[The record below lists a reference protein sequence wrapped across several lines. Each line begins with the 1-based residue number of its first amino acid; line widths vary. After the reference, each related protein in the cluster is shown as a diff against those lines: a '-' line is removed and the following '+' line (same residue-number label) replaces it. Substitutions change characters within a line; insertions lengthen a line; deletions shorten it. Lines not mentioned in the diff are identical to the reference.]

1 MVRARRPSPK
11 GRSVAA
17 AELARKLGLRPGQR
31 IRLIGAPPSAAAR
44 KREAGA
50 GVRFVR
56 SPNAAVDQV
65 FWWPLVVGDL
75 GSRMARLQRR
85 LAPDGSLWIV
95 MPKQAFAHVRGIAYT
110 WESMQAEGLKG
121 DFVDNKVATIDDQ
134 DYGTRFVLRKER
146 RPAAPKK
153 A

>member
-1 MVRARRPSPK
+1 M
-11 GRSVAA
+11 AA

-31 IRLIGAPPSAAAR
+31 VRLIGALPSAAAR
-44 KREAGA
+44 IQEAGA
-50 GVRFVR
+50 GVRFLR

-65 FWWPLVVGDL
+65 FWWPQEVEDL
-75 GSRMARLQRR
+75 ASRMAKLQRR

-95 MPKQAFAHVRGIAYT
+95 MPKKAFAPARRIAYT

-146 RPAAPKK
+146 RPAPPKR